1 MLKAEVL
8 APPAVEDEAKL
19 RADIAAAQARVQSTS
34 APPPRKDK
42 PLTFWESVM
51 HSLTVEEDEEGK
63 SQGWVC
69 CTAKRQPPGTY
80 DYPIE
85 ASRGEV

>member
-8 APPAVEDEAKL
+8 APADDEARL
-19 RADIAAAQARVQSTS
+19 RADLAAGQRLAGEQAAA
-34 APPPRKDK
+34 RKER

-51 HSLTVEEDEEGK
+51 HSLTVEEDEEGNK
-63 SQGWVC
+63 QGWVC

-85 ASRGEV
+85 NRGENR